1 MAEGADDVL
10 GAWLVVCADD
20 VEGALDEEDLLL
32 IVLKMELEELELEL
46 TTPESGGFRLY
57 P

>member
-1 MAEGADDVL
+1 ML

-20 VEGALDEEDLLL
+20 VGGALDGEELMLT
-32 IVLKMELEELELEL
+32 VLKLELEELELI
-46 TTPESGGFRLY
+46 TPESGGFRLY